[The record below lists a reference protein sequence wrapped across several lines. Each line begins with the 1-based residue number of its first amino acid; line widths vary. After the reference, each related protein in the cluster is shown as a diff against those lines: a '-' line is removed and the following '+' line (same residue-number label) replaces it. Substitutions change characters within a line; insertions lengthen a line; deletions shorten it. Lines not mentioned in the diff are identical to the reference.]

1 MASDNIRKPRE
12 NWNVAEYEAEQI
24 QIIKETVGDRNVVSG
39 LSGGVDSAVSS
50 LLVHKAIGSQLT
62 CIFVNHGLLRKNEVE
77 EVLKVYR
84 EGFGMN
90 LVYVDAAKRFLS
102 KLAGVTEPEQKR
114 KIIGEEFIR
123 VFEEEAKKIDA
134 VDFLCQGTIYPDV
147 IESGTEGAPVI
158 KSHHNVG
165 GLPKDTMFKQL
176 IEPVRMLYKDEVR
189 ELGEYMGIPADQIW
203 RQPFP
208 GPGLGVRILGDI
220 TEEKIRIVSE
230 SDFILREEIAAAGL
244 QREIWQ
250 YFTVFTPLKT
260 VGAKNDVRTYDH
272 VIAIRAVNSV
282 DAMSASFAR
291 IPYDVLEKVSDRI
304 VYEVEGVNRV
314 VYDVTSKPPGTIEWE

>member
-1 MASDNIRKPRE
+1 MDSVRKPRE
-12 NWNVAEYEAEQI
+12 NWNVAEYEADQI
-24 QIIKETVGDRNVVSG
+24 KQIRELVGGRNVVSG

-50 LLVHKAIGSQLT
+50 LLVHRAIGAQLT

-84 EGFGMN
+84 GDFGMN
-90 LVYVDAAKRFLS
+90 LVYVDAAKRFLDR
-102 KLAGVTEPEQKR
+102 LAGVTDPEQKR

-123 VFEEEAKKIDA
+123 VFEEEASKIDA
-134 VDFLCQGTIYPDV
+134 ADFLCQGTIYPDI
-147 IESGTEGAPVI
+147 IESGTEGGAVI

-165 GLPKDTMFKQL
+165 GLPENTQFKHL
-176 IEPVRMLYKDEVR
+176 VEPVRMLYKDEVR
-189 ELGEYMGIPADQIW
+189 ELGEYMGIPADQVW

-208 GPGLGVRILGDI
+208 GPGLGVRVIGDI
-220 TEEKIRIVSE
+220 TEEKLQIVRE
-230 SDFILREEIAAAGL
+230 SDFILRQEIAAAGL
-244 QREIWQ
+244 QRDIWQ

-260 VGAKNDVRTYDH
+260 VGAKNGGRTYDH
-272 VIAIRAVNSV
+272 VVVIRAVNSI

-291 IPYDVLEKVSDRI
+291 IPFDVLEKISNRI

-314 VYDVTSKPPGTIEWE
+314 VYDITSKPPGTIEWE